1 MQMRLITKDDFPF
14 IYNLYMHP
22 HVNPFLLYEPMTQ
35 EEFVGIFANLLAQE
49 LIYIFEVDEE
59 PVGMCKLIPNH
70 YRCAHIVYLGGFAVS
85 PVHAGKGYGLQQL
98 FLIKKWAKKNH
109 FSRVELSVSVENIK
123 AITLYEKANFSKE
136 GVLKSYC
143 YLKERNEYIDEV
155 MMATLI

>member
-22 HVNPFLLYEPMTQ
+22 QVNPFLLYEQMGQ
-35 EEFVGIFANLLAQE
+35 GEFMNIFTTLIAQE
-49 LIYIFEVDEE
+49 LIYIFEVDE

-85 PVHAGKGYGLQQL
+85 PTHSGKGYGLQQL
-98 FLIKKWAKKNH
+98 HLIKKWALDNR
-109 FSRVELSVSVENIK
+109 FSRIELSVSVENNK
-123 AITLYEKANFSKE
+123 AIALYEKANFSKE
-136 GVLKSYC
+136 GVLKNYC
-143 YLKERNEYIDEV
+143 YLKERNKYIDEV